1 MIAAE
6 SRKYGRKAM
15 SRFKNFLVTGRA
27 KLITHYK
34 KILLGLAIF
43 FALLTLVGFFVLPP
57 IVKSVLTKQLSQN
70 LHREVTIQ
78 KIKINPY
85 TLSITVR
92 GFPVKDRTGPET
104 FASFKEIYSASFFD
118 LNNPFC

>member
-1 MIAAE
+1 LE
-6 SRKYGRKAM
+6 SE
-15 SRFKNFLVTGRA
+15 NFS
-27 KLITHYK
+27 
-34 KILLGLAIF
+34 ILTQKPSEA
-43 FALLTLVGFFVLPP
+43 
-57 IVKSVLTKQLSQN
+57 
-70 LHREVTIQ
+70 LHREEMINP
-78 KIKINPY
+78 IKINPY